1 MNELNLK
8 VTKDG
13 WKLQLNLNGE
23 EYIQESQMI
32 DENTASAP
40 TLSLD
45 DLLEDGIINE
55 ELYELIN
62 FLPMSI
68 AMELAEI

>member
-13 WKLQLNLNGE
+13 WKLQLNLNDE